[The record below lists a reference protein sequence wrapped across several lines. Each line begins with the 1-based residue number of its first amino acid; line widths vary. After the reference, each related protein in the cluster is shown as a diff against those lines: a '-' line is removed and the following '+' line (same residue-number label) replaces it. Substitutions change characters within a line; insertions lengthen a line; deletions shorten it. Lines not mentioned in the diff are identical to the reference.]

1 VPSESEPQAILT
13 ETARRPLLLRLATW
27 RWIILAVF
35 ALAYAFFV
43 LRLPSAPTISV
54 VSAVTEQVS
63 FTVSLPEMA
72 RLRLQG
78 FSARTEVSAA
88 PARRPQGPGAVG
100 VQASKALCPGGILEP
115 AAGTRIIYRRIGE
128 GALRIILDRADDK
141 PVGEFKGQAQAV
153 PRELQKASWLTLEA
167 EGCEGTAAER
177 FPIHGIAEIGDE
189 LRPETQITEPSSAP
203 LIEGSVE
210 VFGRTVDVF
219 SFSQDKRSRL
229 YSVTELTI
237 PPGSRV
243 AEAPSP
249 KGPDGKAKP
258 PAAPWSG
265 FALIDD
271 SALQVE
277 LTTEAAT
284 LAIYRPGGGIEP
296 EVLGVDVFSQLTN
309 DPNVIWLQAAA
320 ASLLILLQM
329 IFMLMG
335 GRSRY

>member
-1 VPSESEPQAILT
+1 VSEAVK
-13 ETARRPLLLRLATW
+13 RPMFLRLATW
-27 RWIILAVF
+27 RWIILVVF
-35 ALAYAFFV
+35 GLAYALFV
-43 LRLPSAPTISV
+43 LRLPSAPTISIV
-54 VSAVTEQVS
+54 HAISEQVS

-78 FSARTEVSAA
+78 FSARTEISAG
-88 PARRPQGPGAVG
+88 PLRRPQGPAVVG
-100 VQASKALCPGGILEP
+100 VQAAKALCPGGILEP
-115 AAGTRIIYRRIGE
+115 AAGTRITYRRIGE
-128 GALRIILDRADDK
+128 GTMRIILDRADDK
-141 PVGEFKGQAQAV
+141 PVGEFKGQSQPV
-153 PRELQKASWLTLEA
+153 PRELQKASWLTFEA
-167 EGCEGTAAER
+167 EGCEGAAAER

-210 VFGRTVDVF
+210 VFGRTVDAL
-219 SFSQDKRSRL
+219 SFSEDKRSRL
-229 YSVTELTI
+229 YSVVELTI

-249 KGPDGKAKP
+249 KGPDGKTKP
-258 PAAPWSG
+258 PTAPWSG

-284 LAIYRPGGGIEP
+284 LALYRPGGGIEP
-296 EVLGVDVFSQLTN
+296 EVISVGLFSQLTN
-309 DPNVIWLQAAA
+309 DPNVLWLQAAA
-320 ASLLILLQM
+320 ATLLIMLQM